1 MKGGM
6 VEKTIYFPFK
16 GAQRKS
22 LSSFFCVSP
31 SQDKCLKILEIHS
44 SSRAFKG
51 TIFQKK
57 NVMKL
62 SIGTMY
68 EVCMKTNRTSE
79 IKKSSSR

>member
-1 MKGGM
+1 M
-6 VEKTIYFPFK
+6 VENTIYFPFK

-22 LSSFFCVSP
+22 VSSFFCVSP
-31 SQDKCLKILEIHS
+31 SQDKCLKILEIHRS
-44 SSRAFKG
+44 SGAFKG
-51 TIFQKK
+51 TIFQEK

-62 SIGTMY
+62 SIDTMY